1 MKKLLFLALILLCI
15 ININAQTK
23 LEYKLSVG
31 DIFIVQQKAKQVITQ
46 EMQGMSHELTNNI
59 TGEYKMNVLEKKDGA
74 YSVEMSFTDLNMKMT
89 SNLQGVL
96 MDVKA
101 KEVKEGDIQSK
112 MFNSILNVPVKIT
125 LAANGNIT
133 SVDGGE
139 KLINKMMNASGIT
152 DETTLAAVKTSLSKE
167 YGTEG
172 LANSFKQMTYIY
184 PNATNKV
191 TVGDTWENEYSG
203 KLNTKNKWTLDAQD
217 ANTTTLS
224 CTADVVMIVKDANAN
239 MNLTGTQ
246 TTKAIA
252 NAKTGFINSMEVTGT
267 SAGNSTVPML
277 GEQKI
282 PTKITSTITYKTIE
296 E

>member
-1 MKKLLFLALILLCI
+1 MKKLFFLTSVLLCFTSI
-15 ININAQTK
+15 SAQTK

-31 DIFIVQQKAKQVITQ
+31 DVFIVQQNAKQVITQ
-46 EMQGMSHELTNNI
+46 EMQGMSHELTNDI
-59 TGEYKMNVLEKKDGA
+59 TGEYKMKVLEKKDGA
-74 YSVEMSFTDLNMKMT
+74 YSIEMSFTDLNMKMT

-101 KEVKEGDIQSK
+101 KEVKEGDIQST

-125 LAANGNIT
+125 LASNGNIT
-133 SVDGGE
+133 NVDGGD
-139 KLINKMMNASGIT
+139 KLVTKMMDASGIT
-152 DETTLAAVKTSLSKE
+152 DATTLATIKTSLGKE

-184 PNATNKV
+184 PNAANKV
-191 TVGDTWENEYSG
+191 AVGDTWENEYSG

-224 CTADVVMIVKDANAN
+224 CVADVVMTVKDANAN
-239 MNLTGTQ
+239 MDLTGTQ

-252 NAKTGFINSMEVTGT
+252 NPKTGFINTMEVTGT
-267 SAGNSTVPML
+267 TNGNSTIPML
-277 GEQKI
+277 GDQKI